1 MKISLFNI
9 NWEYFTHIV
18 IMKKLPLLFFAFF
31 YLVSCRSTSKMITE
45 KKEVAIAESISFTNT
60 KWILVSLNKKLPT
73 FSMNE
78 KPFLL
83 FKNNNEV
90 SGNAGCNI
98 FSGTYEINDS
108 SINFKD
114 IIVTTSACPDL
125 PIESD
130 FLKALRTTMN
140 YTKSNQMLELKD
152 GSGNVLALFG
162 LK

>member
-1 MKISLFNI
+1 MKQTL
-9 NWEYFTHIV
+9 
-18 IMKKLPLLFFAFF
+18 LLFLAFF
-31 YLVSCRSTSKMITE
+31 YLISCGPTSKIVTE
-45 KKEVAIAESISFTNT
+45 KKEVVVPESVSFINT
-60 KWILVSLNKKLPT
+60 KWILASLNKKLPT

-78 KPFLL
+78 KPYVL
-83 FKNNNEV
+83 FKDNNEV

-98 FSGTYEINDS
+98 FSGIYEINDS

-140 YTKSNQMLELKD
+140 YTKSNQTLELKD